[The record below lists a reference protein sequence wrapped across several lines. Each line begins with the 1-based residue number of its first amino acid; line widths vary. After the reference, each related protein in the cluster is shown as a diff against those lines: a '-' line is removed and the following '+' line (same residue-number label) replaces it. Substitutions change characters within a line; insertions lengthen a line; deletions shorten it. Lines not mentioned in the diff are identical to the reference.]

1 MKTKFTQKNH
11 LFSIENISV
20 LSILVVLLAT
30 VNPMEWNI
38 FRSASAYSVGILFGI
53 AATGFIALAIRKDK
67 IILTSFAS
75 CILLCAHMKEAQHST
90 FAYATTNQETP
101 QLSVASFSLETPAA
115 INLLNLNILDTKA
128 DLITIQVP
136 AQSIQ
141 GEWLKAQTNKKF
153 PYYQK
158 TICGD
163 SLAMI
168 ILSKAQIKELDTL
181 CFDNAISIAGVIHP
195 EGFVDDVAF
204 ISTHLPNSQ
213 LHTEQQLS
221 LLSSYIDEHYANKP
235 FLTLSGTSVETWM
248 PEMRHFKTA
257 HSLYDSRT
265 DISFT
270 SPDKHIFYSSSLECT
285 SFKNVLD
292 EKGILATYK
301 LKAAGS
307 NSTDKVNTAAL

>member
-1 MKTKFTQKNH
+1 METKFTQKNH
-11 LFSIENISV
+11 LFSVENISV
-20 LSILVVLLAT
+20 LFVLVVLLTT
-30 VNPMEWNI
+30 VNPMEWNV
-38 FRSASAYSVGILFGI
+38 FRSVSAYSVGILFGLV
-53 AATGFIALAIRKDK
+53 ATGFVALALRKDR
-67 IILTSFAS
+67 IILASFAS

-101 QLSVASFSLETPAA
+101 QLSVASFSLETPSE
-115 INLLNLNILDTKA
+115 IDLLSLNIINTKA

-158 TICGD
+158 TICGQ

-168 ILSKAQIKELDTL
+168 VLSKSEIKELDTL
-181 CFDNAISIAGVIHP
+181 CFDNAISIAGLIQP
-195 EGFVDDVAF
+195 EGFVDEVAF
-204 ISTHLPNSQ
+204 ISTHLPNNQ
-213 LHTEQQLS
+213 PHTEQQLS
-221 LLSSYIDEHYANKP
+221 LLSSYIKEHYTNKP
-235 FLTLSGTSVETWM
+235 FLTLSGTSIETWM
-248 PEMRHFKTA
+248 PEMKHFKAA

-265 DISFT
+265 DISLI

-285 SFKNVLD
+285 SFKNILE

-301 LKAAGS
+301 LKEAIPTTR
-307 NSTDKVNTAAL
+307 NINTATL